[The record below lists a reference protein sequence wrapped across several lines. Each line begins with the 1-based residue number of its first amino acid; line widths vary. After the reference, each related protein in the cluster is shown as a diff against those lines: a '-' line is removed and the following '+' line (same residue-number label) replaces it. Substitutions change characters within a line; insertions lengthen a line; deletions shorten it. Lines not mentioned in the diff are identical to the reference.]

1 MAERELDCSG
11 MNCPMPIVKVSKEA
25 RDLEEG
31 DVLKVTSTDP
41 AFGPDIEA
49 WAKKSGN
56 RLESLTESDGKIL
69 AVIVIVE

>member
-1 MAERELDCSG
+1 MAEKDLDCSG

-25 RDLEEG
+25 RDLEDG
-31 DVLKVTSTDP
+31 DILRVTSTDP

-56 RLESLTESDGKIL
+56 SLESITESGGTIV
-69 AVIVIVE
+69 AVIKIVE